1 MTFAFVVLRCIV
13 SVFVNIKCNQQ
24 FTFDTR
30 YVDLKNFNIGDEE
43 LEILVSWLS
52 DIDELKLGNRNFL
65 RSVKLF

>member
-1 MTFAFVVLRCIV
+1 MTFVFVVLRCIV